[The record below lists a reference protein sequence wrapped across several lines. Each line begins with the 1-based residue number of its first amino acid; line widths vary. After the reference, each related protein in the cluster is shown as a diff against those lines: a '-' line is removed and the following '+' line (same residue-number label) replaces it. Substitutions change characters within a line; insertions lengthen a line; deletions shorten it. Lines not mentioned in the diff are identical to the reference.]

1 MENDGN
7 TDRLEGRIVQVI
19 ERIRKSRSRPCF
31 QNILEFLN
39 RGSTD
44 ILEMNELKQICNEMI
59 QRNIIYKKSRRGKE
73 SFYVFDTAKETA
85 INESLTTETLSTGD
99 NIDLDKLGETEIHV
113 NEQFHNNLINII
125 KQEVKNEFKLL
136 NDNVLSDISAHT
148 VKLNKHEFTAND
160 SKVIREDNK
169 ILIDSLNSEIQF
181 LRNEMASKDRIIEM
195 LIKDRDSQFNRSIEN
210 KTNDTTNNVFQYP
223 SKSNTNKQ
231 HANKHDDR
239 SIQLSNRFDALNNEE
254 SLTANSGDQHNVNN
268 IKKNRTTT
276 IVGDSM
282 IKEIKA
288 HKMKIDLDPDDRI
301 YIKSFPGATIQC
313 MRDYVKP
320 TLRHNPDLIIV
331 HAGTNDLK
339 SEQTSEEIALNL
351 LNLVKEIKTTTNE
364 VMISSVTT
372 RKDKQNA
379 KGKKVN
385 VHLKSLCSKNSIG
398 YIDNN
403 LITEKHLNGSGIHLN
418 YNGTALLANN
428 FINSIKL

>member
-7 TDRLEGRIVQVI
+7 TNRLEGRIVKVI

-31 QNILEFLN
+31 QNILGFLN

-44 ILEMNELKQICNEMI
+44 IVEMNELKQICNEMI
-59 QRNIIYKKSRRGKE
+59 QRNIIHKKSRKGKE
-73 SFYVFDTAKETA
+73 SFYVSDSAKETA
-85 INESLTTETLSTGD
+85 LNESLTTEYLSTGD
-99 NIDLDKLGETEIHV
+99 QIDLEKLGETEIHV
-113 NEQFHNNLINII
+113 NEQFHNNLINLI

-136 NDNVLSDISAHT
+136 NDNVLSDISANT
-148 VKLNKHEFTAND
+148 VKLNKHEFNAND
-160 SKVIREDNK
+160 SKVIREDN
-169 ILIDSLNSEIQF
+169 ILLIDSLNSEIKF
-181 LRNEMASKDRIIEM
+181 LRNEMASKDRIIEL
-195 LIKDRDSQFNRSIEN
+195 LIKDRDSIE
-210 KTNDTTNNVFQYP
+210 KKANDTTKNGFQYP
-223 SKSNTNKQ
+223 TKTNINKQ
-231 HANKHDDR
+231 YANKHDDNR
-239 SIQLSNRFDALNNEE
+239 NIQLSNRFGVLNNEE
-254 SLTANSGDQHNVNN
+254 SLTVNSGDQENVNN

-301 YIKSFPGATIQC
+301 YIKSFPGATVQC

-331 HAGTNDLK
+331 HVGTNDLK
-339 SEQTSEEIALNL
+339 SEQTSEEIAVNV

-364 VMISSVTT
+364 VMISSITT
-372 RKDKQNA
+372 RKDKLNA

-385 VHLKSLCSKNSIG
+385 VQLKSLCSKNSIG

-403 LITEKHLNGSGIHLN
+403 LITDKHLNGSGIHLN

-428 FINSIKL
+428 FIKSIKL